1 MKIPFIFSS
10 LAILT
15 LILTSC
21 GVVQINPNAKSIMPS
36 DNMISEKRQVSGFTG
51 IQMST
56 VGKVII
62 TQGDSE
68 SLEIKGSDNLVPL
81 IKTTVGNGVLT
92 IRLDENYTL
101 NSLNKDDLLIFTL
114 TVKDLNNVT
123 LSGAGTVEMSALTT
137 QSLKLVMSGAGSLS
151 LANLKVDNLDI
162 TVSGLGN
169 TVVSGTA
176 TSASMGLSGAGE
188 IQAGDLQCQS
198 VKITISGLGSATIWA
213 TDTLT
218 GNISGGGN
226 VRYYGSPKM
235 DTKTTGFGN
244 FESLGSK

>member
-92 IRLDENYTL
+92 IRLDENYTI

-151 LANLKVDNLDI
+151 LANLKVDDLDI
-162 TVSGLGN
+162 TVSGL
-169 TVVSGTA
+169 
-176 TSASMGLSGAGE
+176 GE